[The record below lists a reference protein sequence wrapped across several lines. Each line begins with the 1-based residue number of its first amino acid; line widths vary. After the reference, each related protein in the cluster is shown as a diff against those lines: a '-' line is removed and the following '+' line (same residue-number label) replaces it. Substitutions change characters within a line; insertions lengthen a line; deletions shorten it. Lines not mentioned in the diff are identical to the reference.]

1 MPGLLLAATL
11 AAAQPATATAP
22 PEDLPRR
29 VIFARTRQDGWRLEA
44 KTEVDAVAGLPI
56 IESAYCEMKRS
67 GLAITTWLDAGLW
80 IQLGDTSVGPGLG
93 FQPENIRLIA
103 IDDAVWE
110 YRWRR
115 VGYADD
121 HFRNIAYP
129 PPPDP
134 CGGRRGHSVILYGCN
149 SAVSSNRAMRRR
161 PGRPWLAPELLA
173 NEFLGARMLRIG
185 FRDPEAPD
193 GRAGPLLWAEI
204 TLTGL
209 GPAIAWCRGAL
220 GSEAAQRF
228 HGGLEQE

>member
-1 MPGLLLAATL
+1 MIGLLAAAAF
-11 AAAQPATATAP
+11 AAAQPAAAATP

-56 IESAYCEMKRS
+56 IESAYCEIKRG

-80 IQLGDTSVGPGLG
+80 IRLGDTSVRPDLG
-93 FQPENIRLIA
+93 FQPDNIRLVA
-103 IDDAVWE
+103 LDDTVWT

-134 CGGRRGHSVILYGCN
+134 CGGRRGHSIILYGCN
-149 SAVSSNRAMRRR
+149 SALSSNRAMRRR
-161 PGRPWLAPELLA
+161 AGRPWLAPELLA

-185 FRDPEAPD
+185 FQDPEGPE
-193 GRAGPLLWAEI
+193 RSAGPLLWAEI
-204 TLTGL
+204 PLTGL
-209 GPAIAWCRGAL
+209 DRAIAWCRGAL
-220 GSEAAQRF
+220 ASEGARRF
-228 HGGLEQE
+228 HGGLEEE